1 VKVDI
6 GATQATLAGRMARSA
21 LVCTALALLVLAPA
35 ARAQDNPFGP
45 LPAAP
50 TPVATATPTP
60 TSTSSTSSGETGTR
74 TLLLIGGGLLVAFLG
89 MGFFISR
96 DARRSLPEDKRP
108 TTALRDEQAHR
119 HKRQAKARARAKGRA
134 QKASRRRNRSV

>member
-1 VKVDI
+1 
-6 GATQATLAGRMARSA
+6 MARAA
-21 LVCTALALLVLAPA
+21 LLCSVLALLVLAPA

-60 TSTSSTSSGETGTR
+60 TPTSSTSSGETGTR
-74 TLLLIGGGLLVAFLG
+74 TLLLVGAGLLVAFLALA
-89 MGFFISR
+89 FFIAR

-108 TTALRDEQAHR
+108 STALRDEQAHA

-134 QKASRRRNRSV
+134 QKAARRRNRPA